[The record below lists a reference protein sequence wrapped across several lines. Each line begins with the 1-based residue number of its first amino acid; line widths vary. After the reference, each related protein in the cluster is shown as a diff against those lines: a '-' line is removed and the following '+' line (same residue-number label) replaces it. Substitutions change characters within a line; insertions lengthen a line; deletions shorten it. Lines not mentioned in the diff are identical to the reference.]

1 MTESMQE
8 AKNGG
13 INMKK
18 VMAWALALV
27 LILSVSLVS
36 AVAETVPTT
45 ETTQTETAPTTETTQ
60 IADAGRGRG
69 PGQPGGQPGGQ
80 RGGPGGRPDGQRPN
94 GRQPT
99 DGQQAQQPDQRPSDS
114 QQVQQPD
121 QQPTDGQQTQPGQQT
136 RPGMKQGNGQ
146 QRKGKMGRGQKAGQ
160 AAAQPDAQPDFD
172 AMLKNGVIT
181 QETFDAIQKYL
192 QENTE
197 QPAPDA
203 KTTATPAPSAQPGGS
218 APDSTAQKD
227 LLKDLLDAGAITQE
241 VYDRMAAA
249 QANNSKN

>member
-1 MTESMQE
+1 
-8 AKNGG
+8 
-13 INMKK
+13 MKK

-69 PGQPGGQPGGQ
+69 PGQPGGQ
-80 RGGPGGRPDGQRPN
+80 RGGPGGRPGGQRPN
-94 GRQPT
+94 GQQPT
-99 DGQQAQQPDQRPSDS
+99 DSQQAQQPDQRPSDS
-114 QQVQQPD
+114 QQAQQPG

-197 QPAPDA
+197 QQAPDA